1 MEILNCIDLEIQ
13 KHIQELNS
21 LNLKNDDNKENFFSD
36 LKYENLRFGNA
47 LRDLSSKYPFF
58 IQLDDIENKIIN
70 NGIDNFITQVKED
83 AKNRVV
89 FPPLPDENG
98 WLLNYNITEGKETEE
113 EEEEEEE
120 EILIQVHKDCFEIPY
135 ITIIVSISV
144 KII

>member
-58 IQLDDIENKIIN
+58 I
-70 NGIDNFITQVKED
+70 
-83 AKNRVV
+83 
-89 FPPLPDENG
+89 
-98 WLLNYNITEGKETEE
+98 
-113 EEEEEEE
+113 
-120 EILIQVHKDCFEIPY
+120 
-135 ITIIVSISV
+135 
-144 KII
+144 